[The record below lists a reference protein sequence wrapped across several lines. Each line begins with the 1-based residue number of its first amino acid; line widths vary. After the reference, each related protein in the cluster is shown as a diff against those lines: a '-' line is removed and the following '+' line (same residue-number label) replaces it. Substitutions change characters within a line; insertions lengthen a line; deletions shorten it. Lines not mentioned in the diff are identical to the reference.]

1 MIYSFKDYSLVK
13 AKWGWSVHTKTVRL
27 ACKVVGSHGKDEVF
41 IKLNKSAY
49 FPKGMIIRVLKA
61 VVTEK

>member
-13 AKWGWSVHTKTVRL
+13 AKWGRSVHTKTVRL
-27 ACKVVGSHGKDEVF
+27 TCEVVGSHGKDEVF

-49 FPKGMIIRVLKA
+49 FPKGVIIRVLKIA
-61 VVTEK
+61 VTEK